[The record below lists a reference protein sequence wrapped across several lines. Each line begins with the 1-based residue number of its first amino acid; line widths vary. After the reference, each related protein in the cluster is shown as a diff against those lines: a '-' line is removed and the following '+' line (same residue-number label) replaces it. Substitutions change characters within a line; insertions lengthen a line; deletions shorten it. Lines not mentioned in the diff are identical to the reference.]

1 MNVTNGTVFSFI
13 SVLSGI
19 SAQIAKYEAANS
31 VDLMKNNTDLQVLVI
46 SSSSDT
52 INDDMA
58 QFVLNKMFQNYNKD
72 IAPSKRGATQV
83 TIEFIIQAIGH
94 ISEITSSFTL
104 DVLFSQIWHDDR
116 LKFDHLTQCFPNM
129 TLGHH
134 IVERIWTANIVFVN
148 SKQTTVHQSPTPNVF
163 ITVFSNGTIWLNYRL
178 QVVGACDMDLAL
190 YPVDIQICEL
200 IIESYAFN
208 NEKVE
213 LAWRSFDPVFSISKN
228 RMADYNLYS
237 LRWRKSTFDYA
248 AVYIPTSCLVA
259 IGFIS
264 FWIDLRS
271 LPARITLTMTSLM
284 ALTYQYGSVARSLPK
299 SGYVKSVDVYF
310 TVITLFLCATMLE
323 VAIVCYVEK
332 KNALQK
338 QQQELEKK
346 AKRIEQ
352 FKRATNSYGKSS
364 CDIRIPEEEL
374 DENDELRSP
383 NTTYGSMDNRSR
395 NEFEDPRLRKESF
408 FFGDDNKRNGN
419 AVNPVSRKTSWANF
433 LSTGNKRRNG
443 SFGLDPLHLLTSLS
457 FSLGMHPEL
466 DVTVEPN
473 WTGERIDSLSRRFF
487 PIAFAAFTV
496 VYWSYY
502 LTLNH
507 FAKERALN
515 PT

>member
-1 MNVTNGTVFSFI
+1 
-13 SVLSGI
+13 
-19 SAQIAKYEAANS
+19 
-31 VDLMKNNTDLQVLVI
+31 
-46 SSSSDT
+46 
-52 INDDMA
+52 
-58 QFVLNKMFQNYNKD
+58 
-72 IAPSKRGATQV
+72 
-83 TIEFIIQAIGH
+83 
-94 ISEITSSFTL
+94 
-104 DVLFSQIWHDDR
+104 
-116 LKFDHLTQCFPNM
+116 M

-178 QVVGACDMDLAL
+178 QVVGACEMDLAL

-208 NEKVE
+208 NEKVS

-248 AVYIPTSCLVA
+248 AGSWDQLFITLSFSRTFGFFVLQVYVPTSCLVG

-264 FWIDLRS
+264 FWIDLKS

-284 ALTYQYGSVARSLPK
+284 ALTYQYLCRNPVISSRLTSTLRLPL
-299 SGYVKSVDVYF
+299 SFYAQQCWRWQ
-310 TVITLFLCATMLE
+310 LF
-323 VAIVCYVEK
+323 EK

-346 AKRIEQ
+346 TKRIEQ
-352 FKRATNSYGKSS
+352 FKRATNSYGKTS
-364 CDIRIPEEEL
+364 CDIRIPEEEF

-395 NEFEDPRLRKESF
+395 NEFDDPRLRKESF
-408 FFGDDNKRNGN
+408 FFGDENKRNGN
-419 AVNPVSRKTSWANF
+419 VANPVSRKTSWANF
-433 LSTGNKRRNG
+433 LGSKRRNG

-466 DVTVEPN
+466 DVTIEPN

-487 PIAFAAFTV
+487 PIAFTLFLI

-515 PT
+515 STDEL